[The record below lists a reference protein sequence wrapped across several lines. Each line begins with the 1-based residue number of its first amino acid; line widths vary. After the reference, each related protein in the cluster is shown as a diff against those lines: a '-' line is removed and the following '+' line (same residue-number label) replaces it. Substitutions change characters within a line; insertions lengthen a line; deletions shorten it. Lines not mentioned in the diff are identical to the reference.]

1 MAVTTYS
8 ELVTALDGAAGYLHR
23 TDLTAR
29 IPDFIELAESEI
41 NSDLKL
47 LLQETEATLTATIGS
62 RFMPVPTRFGT
73 PLALWC
79 TTFSPRVDVLY
90 RNAAELPVSNS
101 SGPAQFYT
109 VDGAFIATENKA
121 DVAHT
126 YTLRHSQNM
135 DLVTT
140 LTNTV
145 LTNWPKIYI
154 FGALLQ
160 SIGVTRDYA
169 QQQYWQA
176 EYERAVLKA
185 MRDTNATK
193 SQQSLRIDNFFGMR
207 RNNIIR
213 GF

>member
-79 TTFSPRVDVLY
+79 TTFSPRVELLY
-90 RNAAELPVSNS
+90 INATELPVSNS
-101 SGPAQFYT
+101 TGSSQFYT

-121 DVAHT
+121 DIAHT
-126 YTLRHSQNM
+126 YLIRYSQSV
-135 DLVTT
+135 DLATT
-140 LTNTV
+140 LTNV
-145 LTNWPKIYI
+145 VMSNWPKIYL
-154 FGALLQ
+154 FGSLLQ

-176 EYERAVLKA
+176 EYDKAVLKA
-185 MRDTNATK
+185 KRDTNATK
-193 SQQSLRIDNFFGMR
+193 SQQALRIDNFFGMR